1 MRNYFILASLFA
13 KTALKKIASIL
24 LLGILLFNWCGYR
37 WVINLVQQ
45 DADTKLE
52 ARLDRNEYDESQLIE
67 IKVPVN
73 MPYQTDWAGF
83 ERYDGEIEVNG
94 IHYKYV
100 KRKVQDGQLVLK
112 CIPNQTKQRL
122 ESAKDDLF
130 KITND
135 LQQDNSPKKSG
146 VPASLLVKNV
156 LSDYDNL
163 QQLSIAA
170 IFAAASEKSYNVY
183 RSNLVT
189 DLLHSTP
196 EQPPEA

>member
-1 MRNYFILASLFA
+1 
-13 KTALKKIASIL
+13 LKKIASIV
-24 LLGILLFNWCGYR
+24 LLGLLLFNWCGYR
-37 WVINLVQQ
+37 WVINMMQQ
-45 DADTKLE
+45 NADTKLE
-52 ARLDRNEYDESQLIE
+52 AKLDRNEYDESQLIE
-67 IKVPVN
+67 IKVAVN
-73 MPYQTDWAGF
+73 MPYQTDWADF

-135 LQQDNSPKKSG
+135 LQQDNAAKKSG
-146 VPASLLVKNV
+146 APNSILVKNV
-156 LSDYDNL
+156 LGDYDNL
-163 QQLSIAA
+163 QQLNIPALYAA
-170 IFAAASEKSYNVY
+170 VSAQSYNLY
-183 RSNLVT
+183 QPELVT
-189 DLLHSTP
+189 NLLHSTP

>member
-1 MRNYFILASLFA
+1 M
-13 KTALKKIASIL
+13 KKLASIL

-37 WVINLVQQ
+37 WVINIVQQ
-45 DADTKLE
+45 QADTKLE
-52 ARLDRNEYDESQLIE
+52 AQLDRDEYDEAQLIE

-112 CIPNQTKQRL
+112 CIPNHTRQRL
-122 ESAKDDLF
+122 ESAKEDLF
-130 KITND
+130 KISND
-135 LQQDNSPKKSG
+135 LQQDNAAKKTGTSHSG
-146 VPASLLVKNV
+146 LVKSN
-156 LSDYDNL
+156 LGDYENTQPVSL
-163 QQLSIAA
+163 AAHYEILPQQLYSL
-170 IFAAASEKSYNVY
+170 YQP
-183 RSNLVT
+183 NLVT
-189 DLLHSTP
+189 FLFHITP